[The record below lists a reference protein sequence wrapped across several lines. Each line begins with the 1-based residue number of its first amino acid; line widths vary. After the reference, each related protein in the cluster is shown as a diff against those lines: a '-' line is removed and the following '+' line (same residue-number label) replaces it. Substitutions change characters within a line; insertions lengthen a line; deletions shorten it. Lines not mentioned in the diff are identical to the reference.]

1 MDELPATDVDPGV
14 REARPERVGKED
26 EVARLQLVHAHRLT
40 HLDLLEHVVGN
51 VHAERVLDYELG
63 ESGAIE
69 GVGAFTGIGI
79 RIPHVLLREA
89 GDMLAAGGGGAVIAG
104 ASATIADVTAII
116 TAAIFVPAALL
127 ELNGG
132 CARLPGD

>member
-104 ASATIADVTAII
+104 ASATIA
-116 TAAIFVPAALL
+116 AAIFVPAALL

-132 CARLPGD
+132 CARLPGDE